1 MDDTMTHEYN
11 ELLPT
16 SNKDDLYMDV
26 LPEPSSASTDE
37 EDNKAMVSAVLHKF
51 LHISNV
57 IFQSFFS

>member
-26 LPEPSSASTDE
+26 LPEPPPASTDE
-37 EDNKAMVSAVLHKF
+37 KDNKALVPAVLHKL
-51 LHISNV
+51 LHISKFFLI
-57 IFQSFFS
+57 IFKV